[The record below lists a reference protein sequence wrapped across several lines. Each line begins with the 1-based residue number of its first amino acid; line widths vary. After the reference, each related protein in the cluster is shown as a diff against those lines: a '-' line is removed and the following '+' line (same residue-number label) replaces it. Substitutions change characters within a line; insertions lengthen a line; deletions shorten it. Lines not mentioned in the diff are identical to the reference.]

1 VRDKVKLCFIY
12 LLNAIQ
18 AGKIYTENHPTF
30 SEFVGKLH
38 DAVQAVLLVKKE
50 LILGI
55 VSGELAWEDD
65 IFFDV
70 TKKLGTLVDFLKE
83 ARIERII
90 FQQGLRFEE
99 LSAFISFLAHI
110 KKMDKVDEQEYFS
123 RHGITNIR
131 AGRIRTLTPVEDP
144 EEKAKEIMR
153 KYENSV
159 GTVSNSIN
167 VVLDE
172 KDLNYLD
179 LRFNVLNCMEDFMGK
194 HQELVSL
201 MAVKQKDVLT
211 FVHLMNVALLTMF
224 FASKLEFGKDDV
236 LDLGIAALYHDI
248 GKLYVSTK
256 ILQKKTTLA
265 ETEFI
270 QMKDHPLL
278 GVKILNNYTET
289 LGILPL
295 VVALEH
301 HVRHDLTGYPKLA
314 YPQKPHVASMMVSIC
329 DVYDALALKRTY
341 KKDYPPNKIHDLM
354 MTNKGKI
361 FEPELLDKFFQGI
374 GVWPVGAIVS
384 LSDESVAV
392 VREINEE
399 DAFKPKVEV
408 IAPESKKEMINLA
421 KTKTVYITET
431 MNPKGKGKDY
441 LRYL

>member
-30 SEFVGKLH
+30 NEFIGRLH
-38 DAVQAVLLVKKE
+38 DAVQGVLLVKKE

-55 VSGELAWEDD
+55 ISGELAWEND
-65 IFFDV
+65 IFFDLS
-70 TKKLGTLVDFLKE
+70 KKLGTLVDFLKE
-83 ARIERII
+83 VKIERII

-99 LSAFISFLAHI
+99 VGAFVTFLTHL
-110 KKMDKVDEQEYFS
+110 KKMDKAEEQDYFS

-131 AGRIRTLTPVEDP
+131 AGRIRTLAPVEDP
-144 EEKAKEIMR
+144 EEKAKEMMR

-159 GTVSNSIN
+159 ETVSNSIN
-167 VVLDE
+167 VALDNQ
-172 KDLNYLD
+172 DLDYLD
-179 LRFNVLNCMEDFMGK
+179 LRFNVLNCLEDFMGK

-201 MAVKQKDVLT
+201 MSVKEKDVLT
-211 FVHLMNVALLTMF
+211 FFHLMNVSLLTMF

-236 LDLGIAALYHDI
+236 LDMGIAALYHDV
-248 GKLYVSTK
+248 GKLYISTR
-256 ILQKKTTLA
+256 ILQKKTALD
-265 ETEFI
+265 EHEFVQI
-270 QMKDHPLL
+270 RDHPLL
-278 GVKILNNYTET
+278 GAKILNNYKEA

-301 HVRHDLTGYPKLA
+301 HVRYDLSGYPKLA
-314 YPQKPHVASMMVSIC
+314 YPQKPHLASMMVCIC

-341 KKDYPPNKIHDLM
+341 KKDFPPNKIYDLM
-354 MTNKGKI
+354 MTNRGKI

-384 LSDESVAV
+384 LSDERVAV

-399 DAFKPKVEV
+399 DAFKPVVEV
-408 IAPESKKEMINLA
+408 IAPENNKEMINLA
-421 KTKTVYITET
+421 KTTAVHITEAL
-431 MNPKGKGKDY
+431 NPKEKGKDY

>member
-1 VRDKVKLCFIY
+1 MRDKVKLCFIY

-18 AGKIYTENHPTF
+18 AGKIYTESHPTF

-38 DAVQAVLLVKKE
+38 EAVQAVLLVKKE

-55 VSGELAWEDD
+55 VSGELAWEDE

-70 TKKLGTLVDFLKE
+70 SKKLGALINFLKE
-83 ARIERII
+83 VKIERII

-99 LSAFISFLAHI
+99 LNAFISFLARI
-110 KKMDKVDEQEYFS
+110 KKMEKIDEQEYFNL
-123 RHGITNIR
+123 HGITNIR
-131 AGRIRTLTPVEDP
+131 AGRIRTLTPSEDP
-144 EEKAKEIMR
+144 QEKANEMMR
-153 KYENSV
+153 KYENAV
-159 GTVSNSIN
+159 EAVSNSIN

-172 KDLNYLD
+172 KDLDYLD

-201 MAVKQKDVLT
+201 MSVKEKDVLT
-211 FVHLMNVALLTMF
+211 FVHLVNVSLLTMF

-256 ILQKKTTLA
+256 ILQKKTALA
-265 ETEFI
+265 EKEFI
-270 QMKDHPLL
+270 QMRDHPLL
-278 GVKILNNYTET
+278 GVRILNNYKET

-301 HVRHDLTGYPKLA
+301 HLHYDLTGYPKLA

-341 KKDYPPNKIHDLM
+341 KKDFPPNKIYDLM

-361 FEPELLDKFFQGI
+361 FDPELLDKFFQGT

-384 LSDESVAV
+384 LSDGSVAV

-421 KTKTVYITET
+421 KTKTVYITEA